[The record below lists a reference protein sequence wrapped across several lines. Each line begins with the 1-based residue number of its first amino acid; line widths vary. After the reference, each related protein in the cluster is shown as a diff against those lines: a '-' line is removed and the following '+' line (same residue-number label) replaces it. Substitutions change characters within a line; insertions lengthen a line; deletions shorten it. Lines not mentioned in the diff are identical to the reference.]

1 MEVLEQM
8 IFCPTSLEVDCLA
21 ALSRALVSCVRA
33 LCAVRITDFLAVIF
47 ALYLPGLLASFSHTP
62 ILPRRCT

>member
-21 ALSRALVSCVRA
+21 GWVEVEERPVKGVKTLYTPLSK
-33 LCAVRITDFLAVIF
+33 
-47 ALYLPGLLASFSHTP
+47 SH
-62 ILPRRCT
+62 